1 MRTVTMKLDLMDL
14 YRRGSEW
21 TGDRSPSQGPRGVDA
36 LLGMDGPRS
45 AQPRLDTQRYFAS
58 AGRGESATPP
68 GPNPPD
74 TVSDTP
80 ASDFAQARS
89 AVISVFSEEGVID
102 KTMPALGVAFTDAL
116 IHGWDVAQA
125 TGQDATMPDGLAQAA
140 YTTIHGR
147 FTDEQRKGL
156 FAPEVPVADDATPQ
170 QRLLA
175 YTGRTRTNCLLR
187 PRTRRTSAHVASA
200 AADRGRGAPYRHQ
213 GNPGTGPAG
222 EPGAGGSPSR

>member
-21 TGDRSPSQGPRGVDA
+21 TGDKLAGVKDLEGSTPCSEWTVRD
-36 LLGMDGPRS
+36 LLNHI
-45 AQPRLDTQRYFAS
+45 LDTQRYFAS

-80 ASDFAQARS
+80 ADDFAQARS
-89 AVISVFSEEGVID
+89 AVISVFSEEGVIE

-116 IHGWDVAQA
+116 IHGWDVARA

-156 FAPEVPVADDATPQ
+156 FAPEVPVAGDATPQ

-175 YTGRTRTNCLLR
+175 YTGRT
-187 PRTRRTSAHVASA
+187 P
-200 AADRGRGAPYRHQ
+200 D
-213 GNPGTGPAG
+213 
-222 EPGAGGSPSR
+222 

>member
-1 MRTVTMKLDLMDL
+1 MALDLMDL
-14 YRRGSEW
+14 YRRGSGW
-21 TGDRSPSQGPRGVDA
+21 TGDKVAGVRDLEGA
-36 LLGMDGPRS
+36 TPCSEWQLRDLLNHI
-45 AQPRLDTQRYFAS
+45 LETQRYFAS
-58 AGRGESATPP
+58 AGRGENAVPP

-80 ASDFAQARS
+80 ADDFVRARS
-89 AVISVFSEEGVID
+89 DVIRAFSEESVIE

-116 IHGWDVAQA
+116 IHGWDVAKA

-147 FTDEQRKGL
+147 FPDKQRNGL

-175 YTGRTRTNCLLR
+175 YTGRT
-187 PRTRRTSAHVASA
+187 P
-200 AADRGRGAPYRHQ
+200 
-213 GNPGTGPAG
+213 
-222 EPGAGGSPSR
+222 E